1 MFNPMK
7 LVTAPADLA
16 AGALAGSAKNKAN
29 KKYLRALEAVE
40 RELYSPLNV
49 PVAMIPQ
56 ESDSQAHNAQRA
68 AIQHYLATM
77 NEADG
82 LTPQDELA
90 LQEIEDRQ
98 RATEQSQREAI
109 MADAR
114 ARGMGLSGSTLAAQ
128 LGANQDAAMNA
139 RRGGL
144 ATAAMGQ
151 QRRTD
156 AAGNAFRAGIN
167 RQVAL
172 DNINRFNANQKN
184 VRFLNQR
191 ALAGDKADLRLNRAG
206 VARDNA
212 HNRINQNVGLYQNFM
227 SNFGGGRVGGGAG
240 GDSTG
245 APAGGG
251 MGGFDLDSIL
261 GFLG

>member
-1 MFNPMK
+1 MFGLGK
-7 LVTAPADLA
+7 LLTAPADLV
-16 AGALAGSAKNKAN
+16 AGGLAGSAKNRAN
-29 KKYLRALEAVE
+29 RNYLRKLEAVE

-49 PVAMIPQ
+49 PVGLIPQ
-56 ESDSQAHNAQRA
+56 ESDAQAHNAQRA

-98 RATEQSQREAI
+98 RATEQSQREGI

-114 ARGMGLSGSTLAAQ
+114 ARGLGLSGASLGAQ

-156 AAGNAFRAGIN
+156 AAGNAFQAGLG
-167 RQVAL
+167 RQIAL

-184 VRFLNQR
+184 VRFQNQR

-227 SNFGGGRVGGGAG
+227 SNFGGGKVGESGGG
-240 GDSTG
+240 
-245 APAGGG
+245 GGG
-251 MGGFDLDSIL
+251 MGGMNLD
-261 GFLG
+261 FLTGLI